1 MIAKPRNQILI
12 GNHLCRF
19 LLVALFV
26 AVLANNA
33 NSSEPTTAIDVA
45 KTSSCGCCL
54 AWIDHLKEN
63 SFSVTSKNMTMGN
76 LTRFKLKNGIGPKT
90 ASCHTAR
97 IENYTIEGHVPAR
110 EIRRLLTERPDAIG
124 LSVPGMPLGSP
135 GMDFGDD
142 REAFDVLLIR
152 HDGST
157 ETFASYPGSK

>member
-1 MIAKPRNQILI
+1 MDKRL
-12 GNHLCRF
+12 RSF
-19 LLVALFV
+19 LMAALVAT
-26 AVLANNA
+26 VLADDA
-33 NSSEPTTAIDVA
+33 KSGEPADAIDVA

-63 SFSVTSKNMTMGN
+63 DFSVTSKNMTMGN

-90 ASCHTAR
+90 ASCHTAK
-97 IENYTIEGHVPAR
+97 IDGYTIEGHVPAR
-110 EIRRLLTERPDAIG
+110 EIRRLLKERPDAIG

-152 HDGST
+152 RDGST